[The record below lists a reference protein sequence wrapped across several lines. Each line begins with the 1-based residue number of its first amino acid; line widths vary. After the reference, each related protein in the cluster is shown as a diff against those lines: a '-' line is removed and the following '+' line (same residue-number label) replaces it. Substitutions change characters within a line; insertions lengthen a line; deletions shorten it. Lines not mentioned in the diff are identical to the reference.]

1 MKDVVCFILAGGKGE
16 RLFPLTKSR
25 PKPLLPY
32 GGIFRLIDFPLSNC
46 LNSGL
51 HKVFIIGQYLS
62 YHLLDYL
69 NKYWVKEN
77 NIKYITPQQ
86 GREIGCFKGTADAIY
101 QNLELIQEINPSYIL
116 ILASDHIYRMDYR
129 DFLMAHIE
137 KEAELSI
144 GVVEVPKEEAYRF
157 GILETSLNGRVINF
171 LEKPR
176 YIMAKKRCLAS
187 MGIYIFNTDVLIKIL
202 YEDAHNLYST
212 HDFGKD
218 IIPSMIKK
226 YKVWTY
232 NLDSYWRDVGTID
245 AYYEANMEL
254 LREEPPFNLYDIS
267 WPINTYLG
275 QLPPANVFSLTLNSL
290 ISPGCNIKGQVE
302 SSILGPGVFVE
313 EGTRVS
319 DSLLLE
325 GVKIGKYCRI
335 HRAIIDRGV
344 EIENGKK
351 ILGYPIFV
359 VSEKKVE
366 KKMPIF
372 IREIRDKKLAKIG

>member
-1 MKDVVCFILAGGKGE
+1 G
-16 RLFPLTKSR
+16 
-25 PKPLLPY
+25 
-32 GGIFRLIDFPLSNC
+32 
-46 LNSGL
+46 
-51 HKVFIIGQYLS
+51 
-62 YHLLDYL
+62 
-69 NKYWVKEN
+69 
-77 NIKYITPQQ
+77 
-86 GREIGCFKGTADAIY
+86 
-101 QNLELIQEINPSYIL
+101 
-116 ILASDHIYRMDYR
+116 
-129 DFLMAHIE
+129 
-137 KEAELSI
+137 
-144 GVVEVPKEEAYRF
+144 
-157 GILETSLNGRVINF
+157 
-171 LEKPR
+171 
-176 YIMAKKRCLAS
+176 KKRCLAS

-245 AYYEANMEL
+245 AYYEANMGL
-254 LREEPPFNLYDIS
+254 LRGEPPFNLYDSS

-359 VSEKKVE
+359 VSEKEVE